1 MQWLIVDSATRSI
14 VGWHRSPKAKE
25 LPAAQNGQEFVA
37 ATDDDI
43 AAVESAR
50 VEASAQGRAVM
61 PTLVE
66 GRVGLPP
73 DTRPRV
79 AIEASKR
86 SAGAGDS
93 VVLTAT
99 ATDADGKPF
108 TGQQVIEGL
117 GGRLLSFDFV
127 DGVAQKTVRM
137 DRSGKFELAS
147 TREVL
152 IETKLDL
159 TVIE

>member
-1 MQWLIVDSATRSI
+1 MQWLIVQNGSI

-25 LPAAQNGQEFVA
+25 LPAAQNGQEFVE
-37 ATDDDI
+37 ATDEDI
-43 AAVESAR
+43 AALEAAR
-50 VEASAQGRAVM
+50 AQASAQGRAVL
-61 PTLVE
+61 PVIVD
-66 GRVGLPP
+66 GRIELPA
-73 DTRPRV
+73 DMRPRIV
-79 AIEASKR
+79 LEASKR
-86 SAGAGDS
+86 SAGAGES

-137 DRSGKFELAS
+137 DRSGKFEIAS
-147 TREVL
+147 TKDVL
-152 IETKLDL
+152 VESTLDL